1 MKSYLSLVPISAKV
15 HKRQSR
21 MTRICI
27 ILAVFLVTSIFSM
40 VEMWTKAET
49 TAMRHNHGDWHIALQ
64 NIQDNEAEQIRK
76 DNDVAFSS
84 WYDSI
89 NANAEQDYYIGGKNA
104 VIYGI
109 EEAYSTN
116 IMNYPTEGNYPQ
128 NEKEVVLSADAK
140 ELFGVKVGDS
150 ITLNTHA
157 GDLGY
162 TITGFYQD
170 DSEFNSMVNGICVY
184 VNRDTFN
191 HIRSLNGETSAS
203 QFYIRFQNEN
213 RLKKTIADFKLKYL
227 SLIHI

>member
-116 IMNYPTEGNYPQ
+116 I
-128 NEKEVVLSADAK
+128 
-140 ELFGVKVGDS
+140 
-150 ITLNTHA
+150 
-157 GDLGY
+157 
-162 TITGFYQD
+162 
-170 DSEFNSMVNGICVY
+170 
-184 VNRDTFN
+184 
-191 HIRSLNGETSAS
+191 
-203 QFYIRFQNEN
+203 
-213 RLKKTIADFKLKYL
+213 
-227 SLIHI
+227 

>member
-40 VEMWTKAET
+40 VKCGQSKET

-89 NANAEQDYYIGGKNA
+89 NANARTRLLYRRQKCCC
-104 VIYGI
+104 YGI
-109 EEAYSTN
+109 EEAYSAN
-116 IMNYPTEGNYPQ
+116 IMNYPTEGQ
-128 NEKEVVLSADAK
+128 LSM
-140 ELFGVKVGDS
+140 E
-150 ITLNTHA
+150 
-157 GDLGY
+157 
-162 TITGFYQD
+162 
-170 DSEFNSMVNGICVY
+170 
-184 VNRDTFN
+184 
-191 HIRSLNGETSAS
+191 
-203 QFYIRFQNEN
+203 
-213 RLKKTIADFKLKYL
+213 
-227 SLIHI
+227 

>member
-89 NANAEQDYYIGGKNA
+89 NANAEQDI
-104 VIYGI
+104 I
-109 EEAYSTN
+109 
-116 IMNYPTEGNYPQ
+116 
-128 NEKEVVLSADAK
+128 
-140 ELFGVKVGDS
+140 
-150 ITLNTHA
+150 
-157 GDLGY
+157 
-162 TITGFYQD
+162 
-170 DSEFNSMVNGICVY
+170 
-184 VNRDTFN
+184 
-191 HIRSLNGETSAS
+191 
-203 QFYIRFQNEN
+203 
-213 RLKKTIADFKLKYL
+213 
-227 SLIHI
+227 

>member
-1 MKSYLSLVPISAKV
+1 
-15 HKRQSR
+15 
-21 MTRICI
+21 
-27 ILAVFLVTSIFSM
+27 M

-128 NEKEVVLSADAK
+128 NEKK
-140 ELFGVKVGDS
+140 W
-150 ITLNTHA
+150 
-157 GDLGY
+157 Y
-162 TITGFYQD
+162 
-170 DSEFNSMVNGICVY
+170 
-184 VNRDTFN
+184 
-191 HIRSLNGETSAS
+191 
-203 QFYIRFQNEN
+203 
-213 RLKKTIADFKLKYL
+213 
-227 SLIHI
+227 

>member
-84 WYDSI
+84 W
-89 NANAEQDYYIGGKNA
+89 
-104 VIYGI
+104 
-109 EEAYSTN
+109 
-116 IMNYPTEGNYPQ
+116 
-128 NEKEVVLSADAK
+128 
-140 ELFGVKVGDS
+140 
-150 ITLNTHA
+150 
-157 GDLGY
+157 
-162 TITGFYQD
+162 
-170 DSEFNSMVNGICVY
+170 
-184 VNRDTFN
+184 
-191 HIRSLNGETSAS
+191 
-203 QFYIRFQNEN
+203 
-213 RLKKTIADFKLKYL
+213 
-227 SLIHI
+227 